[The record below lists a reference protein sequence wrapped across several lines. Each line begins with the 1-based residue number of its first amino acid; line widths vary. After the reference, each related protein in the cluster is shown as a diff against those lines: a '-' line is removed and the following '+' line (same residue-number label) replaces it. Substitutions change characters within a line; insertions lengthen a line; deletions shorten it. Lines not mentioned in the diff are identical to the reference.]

1 MARAGNSRTHSGD
14 RVAQALWYRGDGRI
28 DLRAA
33 PLMAPNHGEAE
44 VRTLFSGVSRGTER
58 LVLDG
63 RVPESE
69 WTRMRAP
76 RQDGDFPGPVKY
88 GYCAVGE
95 IASGPADVLG
105 RLAFC
110 LHPHEDRFVAPIDA
124 LALLP
129 NGLPPRRAV
138 LAANMETALNAVWD
152 SGAGPCDT
160 CVVVGAGVVGLQ
172 AAALLARLPGADVTV
187 VDVNA
192 GRRDIAAAFGCRFA
206 APDAAPGG
214 ADVVLHA
221 SASAAGLATALD
233 AAGDEATV
241 VEMSWHGAGTTPV
254 ALGGAFHA
262 RRLKLISSQVGL
274 VSPSR
279 RPRWSY
285 ARRMQAALALLGADD
300 RFDRLLD
307 REIAFADAPER
318 LPGLLAE
325 EADVLGV
332 VIAYP

>member
-1 MARAGNSRTHSGD
+1 M
-14 RVAQALWYRGDGRI
+14 AQALWYRGDGRI
-28 DLRAA
+28 ELRDA
-33 PLMAPNHGEAE
+33 PLMAPNLGEAE

-58 LVLDG
+58 LVFEG

-88 GYCAVGE
+88 GYCAVAE
-95 IASGPADVLG
+95 IVRGPTELIG
-105 RLAFC
+105 RTAFC
-110 LHPHEDRFVAPIDA
+110 LHPHEDRFVAPLDA
-124 LALLP
+124 LRLLP
-129 NGLPPRRAV
+129 ENLPPRRAV

-152 SGAGPCDT
+152 SGAGPCDR
-160 CVVVGAGVVGLQ
+160 CVVVGAGVVGQL
-172 AAALLARLPGADVTV
+172 AAALLARLPSAEVTV

-192 GRRDIAAAFGCRFA
+192 GRQEIAEALGCRFA
-206 APDAAPGG
+206 LPDAAPEG

-221 SASAAGLATALD
+221 SASARGLATAFE

-241 VEMSWHGAGTTPV
+241 VEMSWHGAGSTSVP
-254 ALGGAFHA
+254 LGGAFHA
-262 RRLKLISSQVGL
+262 RRLKLISSQVGQ

-285 ARRMQAALALLGADD
+285 ARRMEAALALLAADE

-307 REIAFADAPER
+307 HEIAFADAPGL
-318 LPGLLAE
+318 LPGLLAQ
-325 EADVLGV
+325 EADVLGI
-332 VIAYP
+332 VIAYE